1 MRRSP
6 LLLVVLLAS
15 APHFLGAQESVV
27 SPVGP
32 PIQYE
37 ITFPN
42 RAHHEAEVTVV
53 FDGLVPGTLEVR
65 MSRSSPGRYSLHEFA
80 KGVYGV
86 SAVGRDGEPLEIDR
100 PDPHQWNVSGHSG
113 YVRMSYTL
121 YGDRADGTYA
131 AIDRTHAHLNMPAT
145 FVWGRGLDERQVRVT
160 FTPPEGSDWRVA
172 TQLAPTA
179 EPFTFEA
186 PGLQYFMD
194 SPTVVADFRQI
205 EWEVGEG
212 TESQTVRI
220 ALLHQG
226 DREDEERYGDGV
238 KAIVREAGA
247 FFGGFPRFDYGTYTF
262 LATYLPWAAGDGME
276 HRNSTMLTSTA
287 SIENDILGLW
297 GTVAHEFIHAW
308 NVERVRPD
316 DLQPFDFEEA
326 NMSRSLWFAEGFTSY
341 IDDVLL
347 IRSELIDTESF
358 ARRLGGSI
366 NSVVNG
372 PGRQYFS
379 PVEMS
384 MQAPFTDRASS
395 ADPTNR
401 SNTFISYYTWGSVVA
416 AGLDL
421 TLRIRVGGLSLDGYM
436 QAVWSRHGI
445 TEVPYTVGDLET
457 ALAEYSNDP
466 VFAADFFA
474 RFVRGHDVPDF
485 ESLLAPGGML
495 MRHANRDD
503 AWPGPVRLVFD
514 AKGATINANTA
525 KGSPIYE
532 AGLDRGDRILS
543 VDGRSITSREAWT
556 AALDGKRPGDDLR
569 VDYESRGSTRT
580 VTLRLMSDPGL
591 EVVTFEAAGLEV
603 TDEVRRFRS
612 EWLNPKGR

>member
-1 MRRSP
+1 MRRVLP
-6 LLLVVLLAS
+6 LLAVLLAS
-15 APHFLGAQESVV
+15 APRFLAAQEGAV
-27 SPVGP
+27 SQVRP
-32 PIQYE
+32 PIRYE
-37 ITFPN
+37 IAFPN

-80 KGVYGV
+80 KNVYGV
-86 SAVGRDGEPLEIDR
+86 SASDRDGAPLEIKR

-131 AIDRTHAHLNMPAT
+131 GIDRTHAHLNMPAT
-145 FVWGRGLDERQVRVT
+145 FVWARGLEDRPVRVT
-160 FTPPEGSDWRVA
+160 FIPPDGSGWRVA

-179 EPFTFEA
+179 DPFTFEA

-194 SPTVVADFRQI
+194 SPTVVADFQQM
-205 EWEVGEG
+205 EWEVGG
-212 TESQTVRI
+212 GAESQTVRI

-226 DREDEERYGDGV
+226 DGEDAERYADGV

-262 LATYLPWAAGDGME
+262 LATYLPWVAGDGME

-287 SIENDILGLW
+287 SIERNVLGLW

-308 NVERVRPD
+308 NVERIRPD

-326 NMSRSLWFAEGFTSY
+326 NMSRGLWFAEGFTSY
-341 IDDVLL
+341 IDDLLL
-347 IRSELIDTESF
+347 IRSELIDRESF

-366 NSVVNG
+366 NSVVNS

-401 SNTFISYYTWGSVVA
+401 ANTFISYYTWGSVVG

-421 TLRIRVGGLSLDGYM
+421 ALRSRGGGLSLDGYM
-436 QAVWSRHGI
+436 RAVWRRHGG
-445 TEVPYTVGDLET
+445 TDVPYTVDDLET
-457 ALAEYSNDP
+457 VLAAYTSDP
-466 VFAADFFA
+466 SFASDFFG
-474 RFVRGHDVPDF
+474 RFVNGGEVPDF
-485 ESLLAPGGML
+485 ESLLAAGGML
-495 MRHANRDD
+495 LRPANPAG
-503 AWPGPVRLVFD
+503 AWPGSVSLGFHEG
-514 AKGATINANTA
+514 GATINANTRR
-525 KGSPIYE
+525 GSPLFE
-532 AGLDRGDRILS
+532 AGLDRRDRIIR
-543 VDGRSITSREAWT
+543 VDGRRITSRETWM
-556 AALDGKRPGDDLR
+556 AALEGKHPGDELR
-569 VDYESRGSTRT
+569 VEYDSRGSTRT
-580 VTLRLMSDPGL
+580 ATLRLTSDPRL
-591 EVVTFEAAGLEV
+591 EVVTFEDAGLVVSEEV
-603 TDEVRRFRS
+603 ERFRR
-612 EWLNPKGR
+612 EWLEPKGR

>member
-1 MRRSP
+1 MRRD
-6 LLLVVLLAS
+6 LLFFVLVLSTTTPSLTAQQGVDLLAR
-15 APHFLGAQESVV
+15 
-27 SPVGP
+27 P
-32 PIQYE
+32 PIRYE
-37 ITFPN
+37 IAFPN

-53 FDGLVPGTLEVR
+53 FDGLMPGTLEVR

-80 KGVYGV
+80 KSVYGV
-86 SAVGRDGEPLEIDR
+86 SAVDRDGEPLEIER

-131 AIDRTHAHLNMPAT
+131 GIDRTHAHLNMPAT
-145 FVWGRGLDERQVRVT
+145 FVWARGLEDRPVRVT
-160 FTPPEGSDWRVA
+160 FIPPEGSGWRVA

-179 EPFTFEA
+179 DPFTFEA

-194 SPTVVADFRQI
+194 SPTVVADFRLI

-212 TESQTVRI
+212 SESQTVRI

-226 DREDEERYGDGV
+226 NREDGALYGDGV

-287 SIENDILGLW
+287 SIELDVLGLW

-308 NVERVRPD
+308 NVERIRPD

-326 NMSRSLWFAEGFTSY
+326 NMSRGLRFAEGFTSY

-395 ADPTNR
+395 ADPTNQ
-401 SNTFISYYTWGSVVA
+401 SNTFISYYTWGSVVG

-421 TLRIRVGGLSLDGYM
+421 ALRGRANGLSLDGYM
-436 QAVWSRHGI
+436 QAVWSRHGV
-445 TEVPYTVGDLET
+445 TEAPYTVDDLEK
-457 ALAEYSNDP
+457 ALADYTKDSL
-466 VFAADFFA
+466 FAADFFG
-474 RFVRGHDVPDF
+474 RFVRGREVPDF
-485 ESLLAPGGML
+485 ETLLAPGGML
-495 MRHANRDD
+495 MRRTNPGD
-503 AWPGPVRLVFD
+503 AWPGPVGLAFD
-514 AKGATINANTA
+514 ARGATINANTA

-532 AGLDRGDRILS
+532 AGLDRGDRILR
-543 VDGRSITSREAWT
+543 VDGRRMTSREAWT
-556 AALDGKRPGDDLR
+556 AALAGKRPGDDLR

-580 VTLRLMSDPGL
+580 ATIRLRADPGL
-591 EVVTFEAAGLEV
+591 EVVTFEAAGLVV
-603 TDEVRRFRS
+603 TDAVRRFRR
-612 EWLNPKGR
+612 EWLSPKGR

>member
-6 LLLVVLLAS
+6 LLLVVMLAS
-15 APHFLGAQESVV
+15 APQPLVAQDSAV
-27 SPVGP
+27 PMAGP
-32 PIQYE
+32 PIRYE

-86 SAVGRDGEPLEIDR
+86 SAVGREGEPLEIER

-145 FVWGRGLDERQVRVT
+145 FVWGRGLEERQVRVT
-160 FTPPEGSDWRVA
+160 FTPPDGSGWRVA

-220 ALLHQG
+220 ALLHEG

-474 RFVRGHDVPDF
+474 RFVRGRDVPDF

-495 MRHANRDD
+495 MRHANSDD

-543 VDGRSITSREAWT
+543 VDGRRITSREAWT